1 MPKSKVPSV
10 TIRKSFF
17 CDGEH
22 EKKFY
27 LTLAGTETVTGAF
40 IKVGSAG
47 NCTCCLMGGL
57 SGLIALS
64 AKKGATSEEIAKKL
78 RGIMCS
84 ARVPGGSTSCL
95 DWVAEEI
102 TSFNKKESDEKKV

>member
-1 MPKSKVPSV
+1 MPKSKVPSI

-17 CDGEH
+17 CNGSD

-27 LTLAGTETVTGAF
+27 LTLAGTDTVTGAF

-47 NCTCCLMGGL
+47 NCVCCLMGGL

-64 AKKGATSEEIAKKL
+64 TKKGATAEEIAKKL
-78 RGIMCS
+78 RGITCT
-84 ARVPGGSTSCL
+84 AALPGGNTSCL

-102 TSFNKKESDEKKV
+102 TKFNKKDDDAKKV